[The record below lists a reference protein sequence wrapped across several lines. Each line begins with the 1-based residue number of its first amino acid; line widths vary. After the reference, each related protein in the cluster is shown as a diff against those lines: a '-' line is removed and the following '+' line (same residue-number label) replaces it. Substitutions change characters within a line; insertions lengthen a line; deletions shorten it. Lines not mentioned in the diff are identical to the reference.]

1 MVKKLVSRSEFARIA
16 GVTPTAITK
25 LCGGTLAPVC
35 VGKKID
41 CEHPLAIEYLHKQ
54 ENKRP
59 PDGPPPAPGID
70 PLYEKALAA
79 ALANGRTGVRLFIRE
94 FGISTDRAQKLVAQV
109 NASGVLQRLEK
120 DRARVEAGTLKP
132 ASTISINGGT
142 PFPMFVPPPKAAPSP
157 FPPPHEDDNELPS
170 PSEYP
175 GEQIEDL
182 TDLTLRELIN
192 KFGTADRF
200 KTWLQARKS
209 LVDIGAKEIVNAEK
223 RGKLIPRDFVES
235 HIIGAYDRAH
245 INLMTDGSQNIA
257 RRLHSKIQAGETVEE
272 CEVFI
277 SEQISRHVKEAK
289 DSILRS
295 LKNV

>member
-1 MVKKLVSRSEFARIA
+1 MVKKLVSRSEFSRMA

-25 LCGGTLAPVC
+25 LCGTSLAAAC
-35 VGKKID
+35 VDKRININ
-41 CEHPLAIEYLHKQ
+41 HPAAVEYLEKQ
-54 ENKRP
+54 ANKKP
-59 PDGPPPAPGID
+59 PDGPAPAFGID
-70 PLYEKALAA
+70 PVYERALAF
-79 ALANGRTGVRLFIRE
+79 ALQEGRAGVRSFARE
-94 FGISTDRAQKLVAQV
+94 FGVGKERAQKLVAQV
-109 NASGVLQRLEK
+109 NASGVLQRIEK
-120 DRARVEAGTLKP
+120 DKARVEAGTLKAAP
-132 ASTISINGGT
+132 VTTIT
-142 PFPMFVPPPKAAPSP
+142 MYVPPTRQAVPA
-157 FPPPHEDDNELPS
+157 FPPPDPEDDELPS

-175 GEQIEDL
+175 GEEIEEL
-182 TDLTLRELIN
+182 VDLTLRELIA

-209 LVDIGAKEIVNAEK
+209 LVDIGAKEITNAEK

-245 INLMTDGSQNIA
+245 INLMTDGAQNVA
-257 RRLHSKIQAGETVEE
+257 RRLHSKIKAGESVED